1 MKRYVMLSIG
11 LFLASVLL
19 PPAPVSAQIGVGIGA
34 GLSAGT
40 WGGSDAD
47 DFSGAGVDKSTRKGL
62 RVAGFV
68 AIPVA
73 NRLSIVPGASFV
85 QKGVVFSEAGDELT
99 FKTDYVEIP
108 VLLSVA
114 LAGADSP
121 VGFSLYGG
129 PTAAFEAGCDVEG
142 SSEGVTASVN
152 CDSLGLDERQSFDLG
167 AMAGASVSFPVSDA
181 LSILLSGGANFGLRT
196 LDTSTDPDDIKN
208 RSYYGT
214 VFATFP
220 VGG

>member
-1 MKRYVMLSIG
+1 MKRYAIVGLG
-11 LFLASVLL
+11 LFAASVLV
-19 PPAPVSAQIGVGIGA
+19 PPAPVSAQLGVGIGA

-47 DFSGAGVDKSTRKGL
+47 EFGVDKSTRKGL

-68 AIPVA
+68 AIPIA
-73 NRLSIVPGASFV
+73 NRLSIVPGASYV
-85 QKGVVFSEAGDELT
+85 QKGVAFSETGDELT
-99 FKTDYVEIP
+99 FKFDYVEIP
-108 VLLSVA
+108 VLLSVG
-114 LAGADSP
+114 LSGPDSP
-121 VGFSLYGG
+121 VGFSIYAG
-129 PTAAFEAGCDVEG
+129 PTAAFEASCDVEG
-142 SSEGVTASVN
+142 SSDGITASVD
-152 CDSLGLDERQSFDLG
+152 CDSLGLDERQSFDVG

-181 LSILLSGGANFGLRT
+181 FSILLSGGANFGLRT

-208 RSYYGT
+208 RAYYGT